1 MLIRAVITVISALL
15 VAACATNADVQ
26 DLGEEISALELEVA
40 VLAQQVTA
48 LEAAVTADA
57 QDSETETV
65 LQQLSADLD
74 SLARSVGSARA
85 TTDGALLAATEA
97 LDRTDDIAS
106 CVNDYM
112 DVIGRWS
119 SNVNSRFTYLYC

>member
-15 VAACATNADVQ
+15 VAACATNADVR
-26 DLGEEISALELEVA
+26 DLGEEISALELELA

-48 LEAAVTADA
+48 LESAVTADA
-57 QDSETETV
+57 QESEAETV
-65 LQQLSADLD
+65 VQQLIADLD
-74 SLARSVGSARA
+74 SLARSVGNASA
-85 TTDGALLAATEA
+85 TTDRALLAATEA

-119 SNVNSRFTYLYC
+119 SNVNSRFTYFYC